1 MQQNLHSD
9 QEGVDSEFSVVSDD
23 DVDVDDERNRIGHTT
38 LRPFLLVVECMLT

>member
-9 QEGVDSEFSVVSDD
+9 QEGEDSEFSVVSDD
-23 DVDVDDERNRIGHTT
+23 DVDDERNRIGHTT